1 MKTDRVTQLRTDVR
15 AALGR
20 EAAIL
25 RVLKVTSQLPRGS
38 GTNVTSWL
46 PRNQQ
51 EEYQGAW
58 LHRHL

>member
-38 GTNVTSWL
+38 GTNVTSRL
-46 PRNQQ
+46 PRN
-51 EEYQGAW
+51 
-58 LHRHL
+58 